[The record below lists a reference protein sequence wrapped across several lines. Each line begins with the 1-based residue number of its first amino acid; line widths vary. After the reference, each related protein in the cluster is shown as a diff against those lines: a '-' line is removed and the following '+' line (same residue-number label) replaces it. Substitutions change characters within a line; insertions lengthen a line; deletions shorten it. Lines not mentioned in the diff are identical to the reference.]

1 MLFLEETKIPKITI
15 TGTVHGSVLIGPLQ
29 IGGDADFSCNKQITY
44 QPIIDEQLIKELIA
58 ELIEIKKNIKQKN
71 NQIETDSK
79 KQIQNFL
86 TIKQFTPKDKEILE
100 KTINFLDA
108 KKIFLNLRQGTIDS
122 LQACCNKFEQ
132 AHTTGKYAIIDDVSD
147 IITSVGEIT
156 DPLITTSIS
165 VSPVK
170 AVGGIMKGVNN
181 LFKNKSLSNNK
192 NEISKVVIDIFDLK
206 KNKTSLFSEHDVFN
220 VLNIWKGKSVITLDE
235 MKDSIEKLNSD
246 LKEFKAKLE
255 SEENQFQQRIFTKF
269 EESNNQR
276 HQTQIEVP
284 PKS

>member
-29 IGGDADFSCNKQITY
+29 IGGDADFK
-44 QPIIDEQLIKELIA
+44 
-58 ELIEIKKNIKQKN
+58 
-71 NQIETDSK
+71 TDSK

-181 LFKNKSLSNNK
+181 LFKNKSLSNN
-192 NEISKVVIDIFDLK
+192 SKKIQEVLVVIDIFDLK

-284 PKS
+284 PKRMVSDGYVINYQSIKNKLKLY